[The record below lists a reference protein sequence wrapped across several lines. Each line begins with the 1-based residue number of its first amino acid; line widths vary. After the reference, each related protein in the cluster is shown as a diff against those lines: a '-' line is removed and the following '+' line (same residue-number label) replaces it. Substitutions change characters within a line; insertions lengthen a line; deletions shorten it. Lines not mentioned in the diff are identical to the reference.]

1 MKDAFYFPHF
11 SNARHDRKIRR
22 VRKELGGEG
31 YGIYF
36 MILETL
42 RDQNDYIFPME
53 DIDLLADEYGTSEQK
68 IRTVICNYGLFET
81 NEDDDFTSPKLIEF
95 LKPYAEGKERKRIN
109 GIRGN
114 LIRYK
119 HITKDQSS
127 NMKDD
132 EILALSTQIKSRVS
146 NLSLSE
152 QSSDRKSSQKKGEEK
167 KLKQIKE
174 SKSNNIEH
182 FNNAWL
188 LYPRKIGKKIILDS
202 KTKLSEISSI
212 SIEEWTRIIKR
223 YETTKPDY
231 QDFAHGSTFFN
242 KGYYDFTDS
251 VFIEPVQDIS
261 NKLDR
266 DNCKTQEEWR
276 YYNYIDVA
284 GSNPSEYD
292 KKAIEAKRLEMEE
305 SFK

>member
-22 VRKELGGEG
+22 VRKELGCEG

-132 EILALSTQIKSRVS
+132 EILALSTQIKSRVA

-152 QSSDRKSSQKKGEEK
+152 QSSDRKVSQKKGEEK
-167 KLKQIKE
+167 KVNQIKE

-212 SIEEWTRIIKR
+212 SIDEWTRIIKR

-242 KGYYDFTDS
+242 KGYYDFIDS
-251 VFIEPVQDIS
+251 VYVESKEVTEQSLTYEQKRYKKELDMYNATE
-261 NKLDR
+261 NKTEKDHLWIA
-266 DNCKTQEEWR
+266 E
-276 YYNYIDVA
+276 
-284 GSNPSEYD
+284 
-292 KKAIEAKRLEMEE
+292 KKRIMEE
-305 SFK
+305 ANV